1 MTDPGGWLL
10 IGDVKSQLRLD
21 AADTDDDDLIGRA
34 IASAQVEVERAR
46 RDQFVCPPP
55 TDPPTDPSPPTF
67 IPDGEVYQGAVMLA
81 ARLVRRRNSPAGI
94 ETFSDSV
101 AYVSRWDPDIQR
113 ALRQGA
119 YAWPGVG

>member
-1 MTDPGGWLL
+1 MKVD
-10 IGDVKSQLRLD
+10 DVKSQLRMD
-21 AADTDDDDLIGRA
+21 ADDVDDDDLISRA
-34 IASAQVEVERAR
+34 TASAQIEVQRAR
-46 RDQFVCPPP
+46 RDQFRPADPAVYPPAEP
-55 TDPPTDPSPPTF
+55 VYT
-67 IPDGEVYQGAVMLA
+67 PDAEVYQGAVMLA

-119 YAWPGVG
+119 YAWPALG

>member
-1 MTDPGGWLL
+1 MTDPVAWLKVD
-10 IGDVKSQLRLD
+10 DVKDQLRID
-21 AADTDDDDLIGRA
+21 AIDTDDDDLIGRA
-34 IASAQVEVERAR
+34 IGSAMVEVERAR
-46 RDQFVCPPP
+46 RDQF
-55 TDPPTDPSPPTF
+55 TF
-67 IPDGEVYQGAVMLA
+67 TPNVPAAPAIFTPDGEVYQGAVMLA

-119 YAWPGVG
+119 YSWPGVG

>member
-1 MTDPGGWLL
+1 MTDPAAWLKVD
-10 IGDVKSQLRLD
+10 DVKSQLRMDEL
-21 AADTDDDDLIGRA
+21 DTDDDDLIGRA
-34 IASAQVEVERAR
+34 TASAMIEVERAR
-46 RDQFVCPPP
+46 RDQFTATPDVPAAPPV
-55 TDPPTDPSPPTF
+55 F
-67 IPDGEVYQGAVMLA
+67 VPDGEVYQGAVMLA

-119 YAWPGVG
+119 YAWPALG

>member
-1 MTDPGGWLL
+1 MSGWLQ
-10 IGDVKSQLRLD
+10 IDDVKSQLRIDLVD
-21 AADTDDDDLIGRA
+21 VDDDDLIGRA
-34 IASAQVEVERAR
+34 TDSAEIEVERAR
-46 RDQFVCPPP
+46 WDQFDTT
-55 TDPPTDPSPPTF
+55 TDPPTFTPNA
-67 IPDGEVYQGAVMLA
+67 EVYQGAVMLA

-119 YAWPGVG
+119 YAYPGTG

>member
-1 MTDPGGWLL
+1 M
-10 IGDVKSQLRLD
+10 I
-21 AADTDDDDLIGRA
+21 
-34 IASAQVEVERAR
+34 EVERAR
-46 RDQFVCPPP
+46 RDQFIVSRPD
-55 TDPPTDPSPPTF
+55 DPNPSPPTF
-67 IPDGEVYQGAVMLA
+67 APDGEVYQGAVMLA

-119 YAWPGVG
+119 YAWPALG